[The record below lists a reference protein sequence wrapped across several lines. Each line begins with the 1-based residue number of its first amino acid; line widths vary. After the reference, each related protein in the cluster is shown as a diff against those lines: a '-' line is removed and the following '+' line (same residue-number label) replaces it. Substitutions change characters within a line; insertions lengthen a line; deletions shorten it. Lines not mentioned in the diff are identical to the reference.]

1 MPSTEEYVAA
11 GLYDPENTADHGRL
25 ELLDWLVEMGFTV
38 DEMVLA
44 ESAGSL
50 SAIANDRR
58 TLPGERLSR
67 SQAIQTSGMATE
79 NFDAFLRAV
88 GLTQIGGAPPGEIG
102 VTQAEIEALASFD
115 LLGEVFSR
123 EETLAFLRVIGSAMS
138 RIGEAGVSLFLTDVE
153 AEMLTAGHDELALAR
168 KGYDA
173 VGLIDRLS
181 AQLEPLLRRHILQ
194 ATERSR
200 VAEIEQGERFL
211 YRYAVGFVD
220 LVGFTEIS
228 AAMRPKDLAVFI
240 RDFEGRAH
248 DIVTAVGARLVKLIG
263 DEVMFV
269 ATDPEAA
276 CVAGSRLMAGFGSE
290 MERVVPRGGL
300 AFGDV
305 LVRGGDYYGPIVN
318 LAARLVDEAVP
329 QELLVTEELA
339 HAAPTSRFDPAGRR
353 MVKGFADP
361 IAVRSFAFE

>member
-1 MPSTEEYVAA
+1 MPSAEEFIAA
-11 GLYDPENTADHGRL
+11 GLYHPENNAEFSRL
-25 ELLDWLVEMGFTV
+25 ELLDWLFEMGFTI
-38 DEMVLA
+38 DEMVFA
-44 ESAGSL
+44 KSTGSL

-67 SQAIQTSGMATE
+67 AAAIEMSGMATE
-79 NFDAFLRAV
+79 DFDAFLRAV
-88 GLTQIGGAPPGEIG
+88 GLTKIGGAPVDEIG
-102 VTQAEIEALASFD
+102 VTKAEVDALVSFG
-115 LLGEVFSR
+115 LLGEIFSR
-123 EETLAFLRVIGSAMS
+123 DETLAYLRVIGSAMS
-138 RIGEAGVSLFLTDVE
+138 RIGEAGVSLFLADVE
-153 AEMLTAGHDELALAR
+153 AEMLTAGHNELELAK

-181 AQLEPLLRRHILQ
+181 AQFEPLLRRHILQ

-200 VAEIEQGERFL
+200 VAQIEQGERFL

-228 AAMRPKDLAVFI
+228 AAMQPKDLAVFI

-318 LAARLVDEAVP
+318 LAARLVNEAVP

-339 HAAPTSRFDPAGRR
+339 VAAPTSRFEPAGRR
-353 MVKGFADP
+353 MVKGFAHP
-361 IAVRSFAFE
+361 IRVHSFAFD

>member
-1 MPSTEEYVAA
+1 MPSTEEFIAA
-11 GLYDPENTADHGRL
+11 GLYDPRSKTELGRL
-25 ELLDWLVEMGFTV
+25 ELLDWLAELGFTI
-38 DEMVLA
+38 DEMVSA
-44 ESAGSL
+44 DSAGGL
-50 SAIANDRR
+50 SAVANDRR

-67 SQAIQTSGMATE
+67 TEAIERSGMAAE

-88 GLTQIGGAPPGEIG
+88 GLTRIGGAPDGEVG
-102 VTQAEIEALASFD
+102 VTQAEVDALASFD
-115 LLGEVFSR
+115 LLGEIFSR
-123 EETLAFLRVIGSAMS
+123 DEALAFLRVVGSAMS
-138 RIGEAGVSLFLTDVE
+138 RIGEAAVSVFLTDVE
-153 AEMLTAGHDELALAR
+153 AEMVTAGHNELELAK

-173 VGLIDRLS
+173 VGLIGNLS
-181 AQLEPLLRRHILQ
+181 TQFEPLLRRHILQ

-200 VAEIEQGERFL
+200 AAEIERGERFQ

-228 AAMRPKDLAVFI
+228 AAMDPKDLAVFI

-248 DIVTAVGARLVKLIG
+248 DIVTEFGARLVKLIG

-276 CVAGSRLMAGFGSE
+276 CLAGSRLMAGFGSE
-290 MERVVPRGGL
+290 LERIVPRGGL

-318 LAARLVDEAVP
+318 LAARLVNEAVP
-329 QELLVTEELA
+329 EELLVTEELA
-339 HAAPTSRFDPAGRR
+339 LASPNSTFDPAGRR
-353 MVKGFADP
+353 MVKGFANP
-361 IAVRSFAFE
+361 ITVRSYAFD